1 MKHIITIAIIAVTTT
16 ASDAQAQSGILG
28 GLQQIVG
35 NFGYSSSS
43 NACARRSSAA
53 CSQRAYQSAC
63 GQRAQSA
70 CSQQQAYQ
78 SACSQRAMSACS
90 VQSACAQ
97 RAVAPSCAVQPA
109 CSVAPAVQQA
119 CQTEAND
126 PNQNGKVRE
135 SAPYVATGVGQYGST
150 VRRVPQPRPV
160 PQTVV
165 KQRQPVRQ
173 STRGGGGF
181 TG

>member
-16 ASDAQAQSGILG
+16 ASDVQAQQSGILG
-28 GLQQIVG
+28 GIQQIVG

-53 CSQRAYQSAC
+53 CSQQSAC
-63 GQRAQSA
+63 SQRAQSA
-70 CSQQQAYQ
+70 CSQQAYQ

-97 RAVAPSCAVQPA
+97 QVQPA
-109 CSVAPAVQQA
+109 CSVQAACSQQFTAPASNCSFTNKAVPRGLA
-119 CQTEAND
+119 VN
-126 PNQNGKVRE
+126 
-135 SAPYVATGVGQYGST
+135 TGELISPTVLGSGRST
-150 VRRVPQPRPV
+150 RPAAVPQPRPV